1 MLVVFS
7 LFLSFDIYVFSFFFF
22 FYQVKGEMRRGGA
35 LPRTTR
41 PLSSYHIGTQKL
53 LCLSKED
60 FDSYTLTSNIFP
72 QYRWSGSKHNFEG
85 SRIVHFNNKTYTV
98 NSVVVWL
105 EN

>member
-7 LFLSFDIYVFSFFFF
+7 LFLSFDIYVFSFF

-60 FDSYTLTSNIFP
+60 FDSYTLTSNIFH
-72 QYRWSGSKHNFEG
+72 QYRWSDSW
-85 SRIVHFNNKTYTV
+85 RA
-98 NSVVVWL
+98 VVVCL
-105 EN
+105 YYSFYFNHFERFL